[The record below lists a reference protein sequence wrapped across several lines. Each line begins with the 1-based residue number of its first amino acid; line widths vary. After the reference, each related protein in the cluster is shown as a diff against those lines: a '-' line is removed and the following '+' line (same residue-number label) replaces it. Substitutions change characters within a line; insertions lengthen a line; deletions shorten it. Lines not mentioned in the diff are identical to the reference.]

1 MKMER
6 AMCVDYIRAVKAQA
20 MQAASHQ
27 QRWMAFVQ
35 QSGLQ
40 RVSVRDTMLRDS
52 STDNLHR
59 KPDRFALRHCGCK
72 CLLSESGEGVKKQKE
87 VARRSFI

>member
-1 MKMER
+1 
-6 AMCVDYIRAVKAQA
+6 MCVDYIRAVKAQA

-59 KPDRFALRHCGCK
+59 KPDRFALLHCGCK